1 MKLTKLFVGAFA
13 LSAMLVA
20 CDSDSASAKDTDQP
34 DVVYSDVVVETFDNL
49 PVCSDNR
56 DGVTAYVKD

>member
-20 CDSDSASAKDTDQP
+20 CDSDSTCNVDGENNCNYGTLTDT
-34 DVVYSDVVVETFDNL
+34 
-49 PVCSDNR
+49 R
-56 DGVTAYVKD
+56 DGKTYRR